1 MSRPL
6 PLALAQVPP
15 LAADD
20 APLDHFARDV
30 QELLGRFPHTRLV
43 VYPELHL
50 CGVSGAGEAAEAALR
65 DCAEPLDGPRVRVLA
80 QLAGDLGVWLVP
92 GSVCER
98 GPDGEL
104 FNTALAFSPEGRLA
118 ASYRKLFP
126 WRPHE
131 PYIPG
136 DRFVV
141 MDLPEAGRI
150 GFAICYDAWFP
161 EVARHL
167 AWMGAEAIVSPTLT
181 TTADR
186 EQELVL
192 ARAAAIANQVFVVNL
207 NAASPSGTGASLIAD
222 PEGHVLMQAGEG
234 PVPLTQVLDLGAVAR
249 VRRHGSSGLNRLW
262 SQMRVGD
269 PVLPLPLYDGALD
282 PRRLIEGGWARRAEG
297 SVPD

>member
-1 MSRPL
+1 MTDDRCLPILAVQATAPPAGEDPL
-6 PLALAQVPP
+6 PRF
-15 LAADD
+15 AAD
-20 APLDHFARDV
+20 LRARV
-30 QELLGRFPHTRLV
+30 ALFPESRLV
-43 VYPELHL
+43 LYPELHL
-50 CGVSGAGEAAEAALR
+50 TPPGGEGQMRRLAERVPGPRTEALCDLAAE
-65 DCAEPLDGPRVRVLA
+65 
-80 QLAGDLGVWLVP
+80 LGIWLVP
-92 GSVCER
+92 GSMYER
-98 GPDGEL
+98 GEGERIHNTTIAISPDGEIV
-104 FNTALAFSPEGRLA
+104 AR
-118 ASYRKLFP
+118 YRKCFP
-126 WRPHE
+126 WRPWE
-131 PYIPG
+131 ETDPG
-136 DRFVV
+136 DEFVV
-141 MDLPEAGRI
+141 FDIPDVGRL
-150 GFAICYDAWFP
+150 GLSICYDTWFP

-167 AWMGAEAIVSPTLT
+167 SWMGAEVILSPTLT